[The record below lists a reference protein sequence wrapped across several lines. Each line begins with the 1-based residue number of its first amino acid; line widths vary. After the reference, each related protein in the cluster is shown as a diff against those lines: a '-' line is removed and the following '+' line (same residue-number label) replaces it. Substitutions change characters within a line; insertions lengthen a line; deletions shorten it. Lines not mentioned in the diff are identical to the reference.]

1 MSNALNVIAFQA
13 GWFASILL
21 AASGWPWA
29 AMLAALAVVALHLA
43 RARDGRAELKLVLG
57 AGAIGL
63 LWENALSAAGWTG
76 FPGGVLLPGSAP
88 LWMIAQWMMFA
99 TTLNQSL
106 AWLKN
111 RPEVAVVFGLF
122 GGPLSYMAGERLG
135 AIMLLDRD
143 PALLALACGWALL
156 TPLLLALA
164 KRWNGFLPAA
174 RETSIPGAQHA

>member
-1 MSNALNVIAFQA
+1 MSNAINIIAFQA

-21 AASGWPWA
+21 AANGWPWA
-29 AMLAALAVVALHLA
+29 AMLAALAVTALHLA
-43 RARDGRAELKLVLG
+43 RARDARAELKLILA

-63 LWENALSAAGWTG
+63 VWENALAAAGWSG

-99 TTLNQSL
+99 TTLNLSL
-106 AWLKN
+106 AWMKS
-111 RPEVAVVFGLF
+111 RPGIAVVFGLV

-135 AIMLLDRD
+135 AIMLLERD
-143 PALLALACGWALL
+143 AALLALACGWALL

-164 KRWNGFLPAA
+164 KRWNGCVPAVQGN
-174 RETSIPGAQHA
+174 SMPGAQHA